1 MLIESLIVSAIVL
14 PLAILTLFSWQEP
27 VWNDPNRKMFT
38 APREEYQKWH
48 WERRKMPVWVWILLV
63 ICCLLPLVNTLIFLI
78 IVAGVFIPNII
89 FNVFEDDYIGRFFW
103 ISGEKLWAK
112 MNNNEGKTILPRI
125 KRFLLK
131 KI

>member
-38 APREEYQKWH
+38 APCEEYQKWH
-48 WERRKMPVWVWILLV
+48 WERRKTPVWGWLLLLM
-63 ICCLLPLVNTLIFLI
+63 CCLLPGVNFFMSLTLVALFFVNAFMNCL
-78 IVAGVFIPNII
+78 
-89 FNVFEDDYIGRFFW
+89 EDDYICRFFW

-112 MNNNEGKTILPRI
+112 MNNNDGKAILPRI
-125 KRFLLK
+125 IRFFLK